1 MVIASVR
8 TFSSVARLAVMMAI
22 VPDSNRT
29 WTLATS
35 VTGECTA
42 APWAASRRGGE
53 STRPS
58 TMSMSWI
65 MRSITTVSF
74 CTRDANGPSRR
85 DSMRMGARTI
95 CRSSS
100 TAPLNRS
107 TWPTCRTAP
116 VRSATAKSARASS
129 SVGVIG
135 FSTSTLTPASSRSR
149 ATAKCSPV
157 GTATLATSTRP
168 TSARWSA
175 KTCVSYC
182 LATAAAR
189 AASVSTTPT
198 SSTSGSSAYTST
210 WYWPMWPVP
219 TTPARTFAPD
229 VGRYVGRELRQPPD
243 VRVGADARERHH
255 AGEAADRRAVADL
268 AVAGEARVV
277 DDDHA
282 VADPTVVRDVA
293 QAHHQALATDVRPT
307 LRARGAV
314 HGHVLADDGV
324 GAHAHARGRAGL
336 VLEVLGH
343 AAEHAAVADL
353 HARAE
358 RHAALEHGVVADL
371 DATLQRHLGADHAE
385 GADPHPG
392 LEPRARID
400 DRRGMDRVTHRAP
413 PLRPSGPPPRASTAR
428 SSARTRCSS
437 SGRRDSA
444 AKIRRASIAGRAGVP
459 R

>member
-8 TFSSVARLAVMMAI
+8 TYSSVARLAVMMAI

-35 VTGECTA
+35 VTVECTA
-42 APWAASRRGGE
+42 GPWAASRRGGE

-65 MRSITTVSF
+65 MRAITTVSF

-85 DSMRMGARTI
+85 APSPRWPSAGDLLGLLDGAQRTLHDPVTTGPSDEVQEHAD
-95 CRSSS
+95 RLGGRHLL
-100 TAPLNRS
+100 ADPLDGPRRRQ
-107 TWPTCRTAP
+107 PAAIEDAERILKAAP
-116 VRSATAKSARASS
+116 VGR
-129 SVGVIG
+129 VH
-135 FSTSTLTPASSRSR
+135 
-149 ATAKCSPV
+149 
-157 GTATLATSTRP
+157 
-168 TSARWSA
+168 
-175 KTCVSYC
+175 
-182 LATAAAR
+182 AR
-189 AASVSTTPT
+189 AAQADHVDR
-198 SSTSGSSAYTST
+198 
-210 WYWPMWPVP
+210 
-219 TTPARTFAPD
+219 ARGGRLAFHQD
-229 VGRYVGRELRQPPD
+229 VGRYVGRELRHPPD

-324 GAHAHARGRAGL
+324 GAHAHARGRAVL

>member
-182 LATAAAR
+182 PATAAQADHVDR
-189 AASVSTTPT
+189 PRGGRLA
-198 SSTSGSSAYTST
+198 
-210 WYWPMWPVP
+210 
-219 TTPARTFAPD
+219 FHQD
-229 VGRYVGRELRQPPD
+229 VGRYVGRELRHPPD

-277 DDDHA
+277 DDDDA
-282 VADPTVVRDVA
+282 VTDPTVVRDVA

-314 HGHVLADDGV
+314 HGPVLADDGV
-324 GAHAHARGRAGL
+324 GAHAHARGRAVL

-343 AAEHAAVADL
+343 AAKHAAVADL

-371 DATLQRHLGADHAE
+371 DAALQRHLGADHAE

-400 DRRGMDRVTHRAP
+400 DRRGMDRVTHRTP